1 MPATKAH
8 LLDSFEDAET
18 ALLSSLLSEGIDLTQ
33 GAEVPTDAQILIGGV
48 PTRDQLASPRLTS
61 LIIPWTGLPRRTRE
75 LLADF
80 PHIQAHN
87 LHHNAPMVAEMTVTL
102 LLAAAKL
109 VVPLDQALRRGDWS
123 RRDQPER
130 SILLSGRTCLIL
142 GYGAIGRLVAP
153 VCSALGMTVIATGRR
168 FQEGDGTVDQ
178 IHPSS
183 ALPDL
188 LPRAHALLICL
199 PLTEQTRG
207 MIGPGEMALLPEDA
221 VIVNVGRGSIID
233 EESLYVAL
241 RDRRIGAAGL
251 DVWYNYPQDDESSSD
266 TQPSAFPFADL
277 DNVVMSPHRGGSVV
291 ETEQLR
297 AQALAEMLNAAA
309 EGRPL
314 PNRVDLELGY

>member
-1 MPATKAH
+1 MPAIKVH
-8 LLDSFEDAET
+8 LLDGSEDAD
-18 ALLSSLLSEGIDLTQ
+18 ADLLSPLLDDGIALTQ
-33 GAEVPTDAQILIGGV
+33 GAEVPPEAQILIGGV
-48 PTRDQLASPRLTS
+48 PTRVQLASPRLTS
-61 LIIPWTGLPRRTRE
+61 LIIPWTGLPQRTRD

-80 PHIQAHN
+80 PHIRAHN

-109 VVPLDQALRRGDWS
+109 VVPFDQALRRGDWS
-123 RRDQPER
+123 RHDQSDR
-130 SILLSGRTCLIL
+130 TILLSGKTCLIL

-153 VCSALGMTVIATGRR
+153 VCRALDMTVIATRKR
-168 FQEGDGTVDQ
+168 SMDGDGNVHE

-183 ALPDL
+183 SLRNL
-188 LPRAHALLICL
+188 LPRTHALLICL

-207 MIGPGEMALLPEDA
+207 MIGPEELALLPEDA

-251 DVWYNYPQDDESSSD
+251 DVWYNYPQDSESSSG
-266 TQPSAFPFADL
+266 TQPSSYPFADL

-297 AQALAEMLNAAA
+297 AQALARMLVSAA

-314 PNRVDLELGY
+314 PNRVDLERGY